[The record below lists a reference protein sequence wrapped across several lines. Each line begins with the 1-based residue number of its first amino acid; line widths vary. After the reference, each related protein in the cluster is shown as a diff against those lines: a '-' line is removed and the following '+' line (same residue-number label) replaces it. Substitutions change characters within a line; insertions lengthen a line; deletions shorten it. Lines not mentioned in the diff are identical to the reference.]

1 MGISASIMKKMGMQ
15 NLNYTDKIYD
25 KYFKEDSITTLE
37 EFHVAF
43 IDLCSDFNSIMPGK
57 HYELPPRKDIKK
69 FFDDTWETNKNN
81 PEEQKK
87 KLIDFMC
94 ENVKESK
101 SGSAMILTG
110 LAAPPAAIF
119 LKKAVDNMPQ
129 AKKFRL
135 HLVPN
140 FAFVPSFTILSLV
153 GVRLVQTY
161 QKSKTALQ

>member
-1 MGISASIMKKMGMQ
+1 MGIPVSVMKKMGMQ
-15 NLNYTDKIYD
+15 KLNYTDKIYD
-25 KYFKEDSITTLE
+25 KYFKKDSMTTLE

-43 IDLCSDFNSIMPGK
+43 IDLCRDFNSIMPGK
-57 HYELPPRKDIKK
+57 HYDLPPSEKIKK
-69 FFDDTWETNKNN
+69 FFENEWKEAGDRK
-81 PEEQKK
+81 QA
-87 KLIDFMC
+87 LITFMC
-94 ENVKESK
+94 ENVEESK

-119 LKKAVDNMPQ
+119 LKKAAENMPQ

-140 FAFVPSFTILSLV
+140 FAFVPSFTLLSLV